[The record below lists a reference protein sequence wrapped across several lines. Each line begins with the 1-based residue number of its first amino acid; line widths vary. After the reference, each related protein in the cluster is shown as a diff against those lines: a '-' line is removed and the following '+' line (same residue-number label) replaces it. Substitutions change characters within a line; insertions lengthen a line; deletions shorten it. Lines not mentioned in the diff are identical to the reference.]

1 MSTAFAELRAAA
13 VPTSKAWLLVGRAR
27 ATHYRHAKGADARSA
42 RPLRVVPENG
52 QALTAAEWA
61 AVLTLINSP
70 VGRGWKWSATASAGT
85 GWYRRSC
92 TRDPIPK
99 CWLAWCD
106 ARWRAANPG
115 KGQHVTA
122 GALFLAVFLA
132 CVVEAVEATT
142 IVLAA
147 GTARD
152 WRSALQGVVG
162 GLVVLAVIIAGLG
175 PAVSAIP
182 LGGLRLVVG
191 AILLIF
197 GLQWLRKAILRASGY
212 KALHDEDLI
221 FQTELAAARA
231 ADPQSRRGVSDWYA
245 FTLSFKGVVLE
256 GLEVAFI
263 ALTFGSNQHDIPLAS
278 IAAIAAVLV
287 VAVAGLAVRAPLA
300 RVPENAMKFV
310 VGIMLTSFGMF
321 WGAEGAHAHWPGA
334 DAALL
339 VLIPGIAVLALG
351 TVAALRRRRVS
362 ARVPQLMLAKE
373 QP

>member
-1 MSTAFAELRAAA
+1 M
-13 VPTSKAWLLVGRAR
+13 
-27 ATHYRHAKGADARSA
+27 
-42 RPLRVVPENG
+42 
-52 QALTAAEWA
+52 
-61 AVLTLINSP
+61 
-70 VGRGWKWSATASAGT
+70 
-85 GWYRRSC
+85 
-92 TRDPIPK
+92 
-99 CWLAWCD
+99 
-106 ARWRAANPG
+106 
-115 KGQHVTA
+115 TA

-132 CVVEAVEATT
+132 CIVEAVEATT

-152 WRSALQGVVG
+152 WRSALQGVGG

-300 RVPENAMKFV
+300 RVPENAMKFA

-351 TVAALRRRRVS
+351 SVAALRRRRVS
-362 ARVPQLMLAKE
+362 ARVPQPVLAKE